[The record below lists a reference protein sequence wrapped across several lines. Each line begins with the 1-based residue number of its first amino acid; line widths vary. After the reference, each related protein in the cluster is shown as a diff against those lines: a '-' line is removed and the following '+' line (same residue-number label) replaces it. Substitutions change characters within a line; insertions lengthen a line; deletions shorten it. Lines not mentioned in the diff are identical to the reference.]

1 MPSLTNECFDNMS
14 LLHATIERIFA
25 NPMKHI
31 LNTIQI
37 QKKKIH
43 CQTKKYG
50 TENVKIVYKATYT

>member
-1 MPSLTNECFDNMS
+1 MS